1 MLSAESNWQISGKSF
16 AKVGIFA
23 KFDTTISF
31 EKDTF
36 MLSGERGPLVTDKLE
51 VLNFLMT

>member
-23 KFDTTISF
+23 KF

-36 MLSGERGPLVTDKLE
+36 MLSGERKTLVTDKLE
-51 VLNFLMT
+51 VSNFPMT

>member
-1 MLSAESNWQISGKSF
+1 MLSAEGNWQISGKSF

-51 VLNFLMT
+51 VLNFFMT